1 MIAKKKWF
9 QVVFV
14 VGILLWGI
22 TQLLV
27 SFDQQEEKHWR
38 IFGGI
43 GFVLSIAVVYGQL
56 RKFRNLNNE

>member
-1 MIAKKKWF
+1 MIAKKRWF
-9 QVVFV
+9 QVVYV
-14 VGILLWGI
+14 VVMLLWGI

-27 SFDQQEEKHWR
+27 SFDQQEEMHWR

-43 GFVLSIAVVYGQL
+43 GFVLSIVVVYSLL

>member
-1 MIAKKKWF
+1 MIAKKRWF
-9 QVVFV
+9 QVVYV
-14 VGILLWGI
+14 VVMLLWGI

-27 SFDQQEEKHWR
+27 SFDQQEEMHWR

-43 GFVLSIAVVYGQL
+43 NFVISIAVVYGQL